1 MKSRQ
6 QLFIDPDVLVEN
18 IIIWF
23 GYEIDQA
30 TFNDYLRTYIETSK
44 PDDVSSLIYRLF
56 HQRSKTREFESM
68 VASKGIK
75 VSP

>member
-6 QLFIDPDVLVEN
+6 YFFMDPDVLVEN

-23 GYEIDQA
+23 GHEIDQT
-30 TFNDYLRTYIETSK
+30 TFNDYLRVYIETSK
-44 PDDVSSLIYRLF
+44 PDDISSLMYRLF
-56 HQRSKTREFESM
+56 HQRSKTREFQTM

-75 VSP
+75 VSR